1 MVGFC
6 MAPGCSNDARNT
18 IGKAD
23 KLEAVEKHV
32 TREWKVYNKNLYAV
46 IIYCLLCHLL
56 SHLTSKKDLLGSY
69 ELTIFLN

>member
-1 MVGFC
+1 

-32 TREWKVYNKNLYAV
+32 TRE
-46 IIYCLLCHLL
+46 
-56 SHLTSKKDLLGSY
+56 
-69 ELTIFLN
+69 